1 MTSKQKQ
8 VISKRIAGC
17 VLGLRFLVGRPA
29 WTRTKTTPSEGITVL
44 ETGVLPLDDGSIFSR
59 YTYTCSTNW
68 AIVSPN
74 ENNELDSNQR
84 HGDYKSCYKIAVCI
98 FQFSRLLLHRAKGVG
113 AIDETWTRNSLLGRQ
128 VLYQLNYYRIWQ
140 ERKESNLRQ
149 RAPSNLKENCGLRHP
164 RRIKITPL
172 YH

>member
-17 VLGLRFLVGRPA
+17 VLGLRFLVGSGA
-29 WTRTKTTPSEGITVL
+29 QSRTETTKFRVSSAYRYTTPHYR
-44 ETGVLPLDDGSIFSR
+44 SR

-68 AIVSPN
+68 AIVSSN

-98 FQFSRLLLHRAKGVG
+98 FQFSHYLLRRAKGDG

-149 RAPSNLKENCGLRHP
+149 RALSNLK
-164 RRIKITPL
+164 KIAVYAIL
-172 YH
+172 DASK

>member
-98 FQFSRLLLHRAKGVG
+98 FQFSHYLLRRAKGDG

-140 ERKESNLRQ
+140 ERKESNLRIA
-149 RAPSNLKENCGLRHP
+149 APNA
-164 RRIKITPL
+164 I
-172 YH
+172 

>member
-1 MTSKQKQ
+1 MTSNQKQ

-17 VLGLRFLVGRPA
+17 VLGLRFLVGSGA
-29 WTRTKTTPSEGITVL
+29 QSRTETTKFRVSSAYRYTTPHYR
-44 ETGVLPLDDGSIFSR
+44 PR
-59 YTYTCSTNW
+59 YIYTCSTNW
-68 AIVSPN
+68 AIVSSN
-74 ENNELDSNQR
+74 KNNELDSNQR
-84 HGDYKSCYKIAVCI
+84 HGDYKSYYKIAVCI
-98 FQFSRLLLHRAKGVG
+98 FQFSHYLLRRAKGDG

-140 ERKESNLRQ
+140 ERKDSNLRQ
-149 RAPSNLKENCGLRHP
+149 RALSNLKKNCGLRHP